1 MRLFS
6 FIIEAKPSKEKPAL
20 YHEFYKLKEHPF
32 RLSPDPAFICMTE
45 QHREALSGLIYS
57 VCTRPGLSVLLGEA
71 GTGKTTTL
79 YTLLGLLERRQY
91 MTAMCTN
98 PILNREEFYEFVL
111 LKFGVN
117 APSTSKTRQLIALE
131 ETLKRHRAQ
140 GRNAVLILDEAQ
152 RLSAELLEEVR
163 LLLNLE
169 TPREKLLEIVL
180 AGQPELGDTLRR
192 HELRQLKQR
201 VGCLCTLKP
210 LNPEEIAEYLNH
222 RLKQAGC
229 SEPLFSDGAIELVF
243 AYSGGIPRLINTLAD
258 TALRTGFALQARS
271 ITPFIVNEAAQELEL
286 TCVAPPDQMP
296 AESEVVAGLDS
307 KLRESALSDSMAN
320 SNSTQDVTVP
330 LESYAARQR
339 SLGLFAQW
347 MGKWK

>member
-1 MRLFS
+1 M
-6 FIIEAKPSKEKPAL
+6 

-111 LKFGVN
+111 LKFGVS
-117 APSTSKTRQLIALE
+117 APSASKTRQLIALE
-131 ETLKRHRAQ
+131 ETLKRLRAQ

-192 HELRQLKQR
+192 HELRQLRQR
-201 VGCLCTLKP
+201 VGCVCALKP
-210 LNPEEIAEYLNH
+210 LNPEEIAEYVNH
-222 RLKQAGC
+222 RMTQAGRA
-229 SEPLFSDGAIELVF
+229 EPLFSEDAIDSIF

-258 TALRTGFALQARS
+258 TALRTGFALQAPS
-271 ITPFIVNEAAQELEL
+271 ITRFIVNEAAHELDL
-286 TCVAPPDQMP
+286 SCVSPPDQMP
-296 AESEVVAGLDS
+296 AENDVVACLDA
-307 KLRESALSDSMAN
+307 KLRENAISEAVTGAN
-320 SNSTQDVTVP
+320 PMPDATVP
-330 LESYAARQR
+330 LESYAARQK

-347 MGKWK
+347 MGRWK

>member
-1 MRLFS
+1 M
-6 FIIEAKPSKEKPAL
+6 

-111 LKFGVN
+111 LKFGVI

-131 ETLKRHRAQ
+131 EALKRHRAQ

-201 VGCLCTLKP
+201 VGCVCTLKP
-210 LNPEEIAEYLNH
+210 LNPEEITEYINH
-222 RLKQAGC
+222 RLTQAGRT
-229 SEPLFSDGAIELVF
+229 EPLFSNDAIEMIF

-258 TALRTGFALQARS
+258 TALRTGFALQAPS
-271 ITPFIVNEAAQELEL
+271 ITPFIVNEAAHDLEL
-286 TCVAPPDQMP
+286 TCITPPDQMP
-296 AESEVVAGLDS
+296 AENDVVACLDA
-307 KLRESALSDSMAN
+307 KLRESALSE
-320 SNSTQDVTVP
+320 STTGGTPMPDEAVP

-347 MGKWK
+347 MGRWK